1 MIAGIF
7 YINHYCKTKSYF
19 LKNKNSLSM
28 KLKHLLC
35 LVSFLFSVGMM
46 NAQDIHFSQYD
57 LSPMTL
63 NPANAG
69 AFKGTVRIGGVYR
82 DQWGT
87 VLQNQF
93 RTPSLYVDAPIIRG
107 FRKKDWVGVAVNF
120 VNDQSGAY
128 NYQQTNIGASLAY
141 HIALDPM
148 RKNIL
153 TIGGQYSQNQRR
165 ADQTGLIWGDQWNV
179 GTGDFTNPT
188 GENDLLQN
196 VSFNDVAAGITFRSR
211 PRAGLSWHLGASMF
225 HILEP
230 TNSNLQTTGT
240 IVPQKIVANAGATFD
255 LNQSWQL
262 TPQAFFATQAGT
274 NEIIVQAIGG
284 YKLGTNGFILN
295 MGAGY
300 RVNDAAMVL
309 AGLEFKNLR
318 VGIAYDLNVSPLRT
332 YSAYQGG
339 FEVGVGYI
347 VRIPKNPTIPP
358 VIFNSRF

>member
-1 MIAGIF
+1 
-7 YINHYCKTKSYF
+7 
-19 LKNKNSLSM
+19 M
-28 KLKHLLC
+28 KLKHLLS
-35 LVSFLFSVGMM
+35 LVFFLFSIGMI

-82 DQWGT
+82 DQWGS
-87 VLQNQF
+87 VLQGNQF

-128 NYQQTNIGASLAY
+128 NYQQTNIGAALAY

-165 ADQTGLIWGDQWNV
+165 ADGTALDWGDQFNSATGAFDLPGNPANILDNV
-179 GTGDFTNPT
+179 SY
-188 GENDLLQN
+188 NDL
-196 VSFNDVAAGITFRSR
+196 AAGITFRSR
-211 PRAGLSWHLGASMF
+211 PRAGLTWNLGASMF

-230 TNSNLQTTGT
+230 ENSGLSTTT
-240 IVPQKIVANAGATFD
+240 SVVPQKIVANAGATFD
-255 LNQSWQL
+255 LNQNWQL

-274 NEIIVQAIGG
+274 NEIIIQTIAG

-332 YSAYQGG
+332 YSNYQGG
-339 FEVGVGYI
+339 FEVGVAYI